1 MKNTQELREEIIKLR
16 ENGLSYDEIGQ
27 KYGVSRQRIY
37 QIVKVAGAD
46 RIRKNNTNIERI
58 VYKGVYE
65 FMKDNSNVSYASLS
79 RAIGISNSSV
89 FQRFLQSTSDNGRP
103 TIRQIKKL
111 IEITGKSFEELFE
124 RRD

>member
-1 MKNTQELREEIIKLR
+1 MKNTQELREEIVKLR

-65 FMKDNSNVSYASLS
+65 FMKDNSNISYASLS

-89 FQRFLQSTSDNGRP
+89 FFAFSSKP
-103 TIRQIKKL
+103 IR
-111 IEITGKSFEELFE
+111 
-124 RRD
+124 